1 MTSRTGRYAPI
12 FTRKTFFEWKK
23 YFTEALYTLCNLGFV
38 QLHLCFTGMEE
49 VKRIEETLL

>member
-1 MTSRTGRYAPI
+1 MTSRDWCYAPI
-12 FTRKTFFEWKK
+12 FIRKTVFEWKK
-23 YFTEALYTLCNLGFV
+23 YFTEALYTLCNLGFA